1 MKNLVM
7 CRLKALVNTLA
18 DTVANVKAVTLGD
31 GQSDV
36 EADALVKTLTKT
48 QEDVEVETLGE

>member
-1 MKNLVM
+1 MVM

-31 GQSDV
+31 RQSDV

>member
-1 MKNLVM
+1 MMM